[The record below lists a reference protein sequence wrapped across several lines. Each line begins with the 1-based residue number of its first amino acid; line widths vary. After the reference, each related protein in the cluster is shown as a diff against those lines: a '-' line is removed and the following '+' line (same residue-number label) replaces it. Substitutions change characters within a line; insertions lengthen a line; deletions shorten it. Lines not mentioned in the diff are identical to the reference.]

1 MVALGRRGGGGGGQ
15 DPLHQVRDHDKD
27 IVKDS
32 DSGKYKDKES
42 QKEKKGTKKTT
53 KAKPNTKTKR
63 DTKAKEET
71 KTMTMTRGCCAPG
84 LQLATL
90 SLLTVGLSFQAV
102 SMSLIFHLSVCM
114 SVTLLLVCI

>member
-15 DPLHQVRDHDKD
+15 DPLHQVRDDDKD
-27 IVKDS
+27 KVKDS
-32 DSGKYKDKES
+32 DSGKDKYKDKES
-42 QKEKKGTKKTT
+42 QKEKTTT

-90 SLLTVGLSFQAV
+90 SLLTVGLSFQVV
-102 SMSLIFHLSVCM
+102 SMSLILYLSVT
-114 SVTLLLVCI
+114 SLFA

>member
-15 DPLHQVRDHDKD
+15 DPLHQVRDDDKD
-27 IVKDS
+27 KVKDS

-42 QKEKKGTKKTT
+42 QKEKTTT

-71 KTMTMTRGCCAPG
+71 KTMTRGCCAPG

-102 SMSLIFHLSVCM
+102 SMSLFFYLSVT
-114 SVTLLLVCI
+114 SLFV